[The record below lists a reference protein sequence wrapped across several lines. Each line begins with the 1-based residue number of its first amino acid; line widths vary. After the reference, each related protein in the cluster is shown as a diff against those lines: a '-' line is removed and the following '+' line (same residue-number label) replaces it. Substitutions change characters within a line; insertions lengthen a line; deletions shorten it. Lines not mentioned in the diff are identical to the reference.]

1 MPYFGTIKPE
11 FKKTLAVFEVSTFE
25 TVKIKSFMSKK
36 KLDLGQK
43 LPYTSVIFDVTRLE
57 FVKFDTE
64 KKL

>member
-36 KLDLGQK
+36 KIRFGTKIALYK
-43 LPYTSVIFDVTRLE
+43 CHI
-57 FVKFDTE
+57 
-64 KKL
+64 